1 MAIVLGLA
9 AALVYGAADFTGGL
23 ATRRTHALAVVVLS
37 QAAGLVV
44 LLVTLPFVA
53 DGGPAGGDLA
63 RGAVAGIGGGAG
75 VALLYRGL
83 AVGRMSVVAP
93 ITAVGAAALPLLWGL
108 VAGERP
114 SPWALAGVVLAL
126 VAVVLVSA
134 AQGSEPGDVAAAGP
148 GAGGVVRARPG
159 AGGAARTGRALGPG
173 VGEAVLAG
181 LGFGAFF
188 VVLEGTSADAG
199 LWPLLGARTSIL
211 VAGAA
216 ALATRTPLRAA
227 PGQGG
232 RIALAGVLDM
242 GANVLYLLAARQ
254 GLLSLV
260 AVIVSLYPAS
270 TVLLAR
276 FVLGERLGP
285 AQRIGL
291 TLAAAGVALIAL
303 G

>member
-1 MAIVLGLA
+1 MAVVLGLA

-23 ATRRTHALAVVVLS
+23 ATKRTHALAVVVLS
-37 QAAGLVV
+37 QVAGLAV
-44 LLVTLPFVA
+44 LLVALPLTT
-53 DGGPAGGDLA
+53 DGAPAGADLA
-63 RGAVAGIGGGAG
+63 RGAVAGVGGGAG

-108 VAGERP
+108 AAGERP
-114 SPWALAGVVLAL
+114 SPWGLAGVVLAL

-134 AQGSEPGDVAAAGP
+134 AQGSEPGAVAGAGP
-148 GAGGVVRARPG
+148 GAGAVVRARM
-159 AGGAARTGRALGPG
+159 RVGPG
-173 VGEAVLAG
+173 VVEAVLAG

-188 VVLEGTSADAG
+188 IVLEGTSADAG

-216 ALATRTPLRAA
+216 ALATRTSLRPA
-227 PGQGG
+227 PGQLG

-242 GANVLYLLAARQ
+242 GANVLYLLASRQ

-260 AVIVSLYPAS
+260 AVTVSLYPAT

-276 FVLGERLGP
+276 FVLGERLGG

-291 TLAAAGVALIAL
+291 ALAAAGVGLIAL